1 MEHVLFVCTGN
12 LCRSPMA
19 EALLRRRLDERGVDA
34 VAVTS
39 AGTHASAGAAT
50 EIAATVAAEMGG
62 TLRGHRAT
70 RVERGLLES
79 ADLTV
84 AMTAGHVTDLVQEAP
99 DLADRVFKLSELA
112 RLAGEHEPRGRG
124 ESLTDYVVR
133 IGAGRSERPWI
144 QSRTDADVVDP
155 IGEGSTFYRRVAE
168 QIDGLLAEI
177 ASRVW
182 PDGPE
187 QDAHGGRADRGPGDA
202 P

>member
-19 EALLRRRLDERGVDA
+19 EALLRRRLDERGTDA

-39 AGTHASAGAAT
+39 AGTRAFAGAAT
-50 EIAATVAAEMGG
+50 GLAAAVAAEMGG
-62 TLRGHRAT
+62 NLGGHHAT
-70 RVERGLLES
+70 RAERGLLES

-84 AMTAGHVTDLVQEAP
+84 AMTAGHVTDLVHEAP
-99 DLADRVFKLSELA
+99 DLAHRVFKLSELA

-124 ESLTDYVVR
+124 ESLTAYVAR

-168 QIDGLLAEI
+168 QIDGLLDEI
-177 ASRVW
+177 VPRVW
-182 PDGPE
+182 PPDPE
-187 QDAHGGRADRGPGDA
+187 RSRAPRPRDA